1 MSDVPAATTV
11 PTRDELHDIEHVAV
25 ELATLAGAEITRTLG
40 SIFRVRYKPGQSAE
54 KISLADPVSEVD
66 GRIEKLIRARL
77 AEVFPDHD
85 IIGEEMIERPARNH
99 GYVWAVDPIDGTTN
113 FVNGF
118 PVFAA
123 AIGVLYCGR
132 PVVGAVWSSIS
143 HALRPGVYY
152 ATDGGKLRFE
162 GDDVTPKL
170 NPAVKRRLAGVPVV
184 TSGDGDWDTR
194 KTGSAAVE
202 CALVAAG
209 LLQVA
214 RFAAP
219 NIWDVAGGLTL
230 LRAAGCD
237 IRRNEN
243 GRWLRMEQF
252 TPMTGPAD
260 TQDLRYWRGSLI
272 VGMPEAVERMCGA
285 DGGDRKSPA

>member
-1 MSDVPAATTV
+1 MSAAA
-11 PTRDELHDIEHVAV
+11 PTRDQLHEIEHVAV

-54 KISLADPVSEVD
+54 KISLSDPVSEVD

-85 IIGEEMIERPARNH
+85 IIGEEMIERPARDH
-99 GYVWAVDPIDGTTN
+99 DYVWAVDPIDGTTN

-118 PVFAA
+118 PMFAA
-123 AIGVLYCGR
+123 AIGVLHRGR
-132 PVVGAVWSSIS
+132 PVVGAVWSSVS

-170 NPAVKRRLAGVPVV
+170 NPAVRRRLAGVPVA
-184 TSGDGDWDTR
+184 TLGDSDWDTR

-209 LLQVA
+209 LMQVA

-219 NIWDVAGGLTL
+219 NIWDVAGGLAL
-230 LRAAGCD
+230 LRASACD
-237 IRRNEN
+237 IRRNDN
-243 GRWLRMEQF
+243 GQWLAMEAF
-252 TPMTGPAD
+252 TPMTGPGGAK
-260 TQDLRYWRGSLI
+260 DLRYWRGSLI
-272 VGMPEAVERMCGA
+272 VGTPEAVERMCAAQAA
-285 DGGDRKSPA
+285 DKKSPA

>member
-54 KISLADPVSEVD
+54 KISLADPVSDVD

-85 IIGEEMIERPARNH
+85 IIGEEMIERPARDH

-162 GDDVTPKL
+162 GDD
-170 NPAVKRRLAGVPVV
+170 AGVPVV
-184 TSGDGDWDTR
+184 AAGDGNWDTR

-230 LRAAGCD
+230 LRAAGCE

-243 GRWLRMEQF
+243 GRWLPMEKF
-252 TPMTGPAD
+252 TPMMGPAD

-272 VGMPEAVERMCGA
+272 VGTREAVERMCTA
-285 DGGDRKSPA
+285 DGVDKKRPA

>member
-1 MSDVPAATTV
+1 MSDAATSAPA
-11 PTRDELHDIEHVAV
+11 PTLDELHEIEHVAV
-25 ELATLAGAEITRTLG
+25 ELATLAGAEIMRTLG
-40 SIFRVRYKPGQSAE
+40 SIFRVRYKPGQSKE
-54 KISLADPVSEVD
+54 KISLSDPVSEVD

-85 IIGEEMIERPARNH
+85 IIGEEMIERPARDH

-113 FVNGF
+113 FVIGF

-152 ATDGGKLRFE
+152 ATDGGKLRCE

-184 TSGDGDWDTR
+184 AAGDGDWDTR

-219 NIWDVAGGLTL
+219 NLWDVAAGLAL
-230 LRAAGCD
+230 VRAAKREVRH
-237 IRRNEN
+237 RR
-243 GRWLRMEQF
+243 
-252 TPMTGPAD
+252 
-260 TQDLRYWRGSLI
+260 
-272 VGMPEAVERMCGA
+272 
-285 DGGDRKSPA
+285 

>member
-1 MSDVPAATTV
+1 MSGASDPAV
-11 PTRDELHDIEHVAV
+11 LPTRDELHEIEHVAV

-54 KISLADPVSEVD
+54 KVNLRDPVSEVD
-66 GRIEKLIRARL
+66 GQIEKLIRTRL
-77 AEVFPDHD
+77 AEAFPAHD
-85 IIGEEMIERPARNH
+85 IIGEEMIERPARDH
-99 GYVWAVDPIDGTTN
+99 VYVWAVDPIDGTTN

-123 AIGVLYCGR
+123 AIGVLHRGR
-132 PVVGAVWSSIS
+132 PVVGAVWSSVS

-170 NPAVKRRLAGVPVV
+170 NPEVRRRLAGVPLA
-184 TSGDGDWDTR
+184 SASDDDWDTR

-209 LLQVA
+209 LMQVA

-219 NIWDVAGGLTL
+219 NIWDVAGGLAL

-237 IRRNEN
+237 IRRDDN
-243 GRWLRMEQF
+243 GRWVRMDRFEA
-252 TPMTGPAD
+252 MAGPGD
-260 TQDLRYWRGSLI
+260 IKDLRFWRGGLV
-272 VGMPEAVERMCGA
+272 VGTPQAVERMCAAHEA
-285 DGGDRKSPA
+285 DKKSPA